1 VNLFNLEGKGYMA
14 LVAAGP
20 AFLAFFLCYLDNG
33 ITWHLVNHKSHKLQH
48 GEAYNY
54 DLLFNGICNCINGL
68 LGLPWVVATTVPC
81 LIHLNGL
88 ADKASNGTIVTVQET
103 RLTAFLAHALMAL
116 SILFLDTLQFIPLPV
131 LYGVFLF
138 MGLSSLGS
146 IQFFA
151 RLLLFLRQPSEY
163 PETVYT
169 KYMKN
174 SRVHLYTV
182 IQIVF
187 FALVFTVQNTKKIA
201 IAFPLMTLLCI
212 PGRLFLLSQV
222 FEGWE
227 LVLVDGEDEFIEEW
241 VTAKENAMRGGTM
254 ERGGVVDVEIDGN
267 DEYTAGK
274 YTVGDNEYDSDAE
287 SEA

>member
-1 VNLFNLEGKGYMA
+1 
-14 LVAAGP
+14 
-20 AFLAFFLCYLDNG
+20 
-33 ITWHLVNHKSHKLQH
+33 
-48 GEAYNY
+48 
-54 DLLFNGICNCINGL
+54 
-68 LGLPWVVATTVPC
+68 VPC
-81 LIHLNGL
+81 IIHLNGL
-88 ADKASNGTIVTVQET
+88 ADKTSSGMIVTVQET

-116 SILFLDTLQFIPLPV
+116 SILFLDTLQYIPLPV

-146 IQFFA
+146 IQFFN

-169 KYMKN
+169 KYMKK

-182 IQIVF
+182 IEIVF

-212 PGRLFLLSQV
+212 PGRMFLLARV

-227 LVLVDGEDEFIEEW
+227 LVLLDGEDEAIEEW
-241 VTAKENAMRGGTM
+241 VNAKEEFVRNDTLEGGEMQTP
-254 ERGGVVDVEIDGN
+254 EPGLTSASSYRSSVEID
-267 DEYTAGK
+267 D
-274 YTVGDNEYDSDAE
+274 EYDSDAE